1 MINFLR
7 DAHMVTAIILIAV
20 VIIAALAF
28 YSLYRRGRHLSQ
40 EAAYMPKPGM
50 FDAERDAKWRQ
61 YDDKR

>member
-1 MINFLR
+1 
-7 DAHMVTAIILIAV
+7 MVTAIILIAV